1 VTERADETTVPLEQP
16 GTDVHGVMAR
26 EPVRSQ
32 LAADVEAFLARGGNI
47 QEVPR
52 DFRAD
57 PPKRPESSYGR
68 GSI

>member
-1 VTERADETTVPLEQP
+1 MDEEIK
-16 GTDVHGVMAR
+16 DVHVEELVLLDSHSIEAR

-32 LAADVEAFLARGGNI
+32 IAADVEAFLAQGGAI
-47 QEVPR
+47 KEVPR

-57 PPKRPESSYGR
+57 PPRRPESNYGR